1 MNDITVITPPDM
13 LLNDSYSVCVICIDE
28 ILKKHLHE
36 ILLTTNRAVN
46 IYVYENSN
54 NDNIAWLLNVIK
66 YSDFVL
72 LNLDN
77 CDLLTNC
84 FASHII
90 AQSNCFYLTKD
101 NSTPYNLISKNR
113 IYDLAI
119 LENILNNRGNNE

>member
-13 LLNDSYSVCVICIDE
+13 LLNDSFSVCVICADE
-28 ILKKHLHE
+28 LLKNTLHE
-36 ILLTTNRAVN
+36 IFLSSFRALN
-46 IYVYENSN
+46 IYIYENCSE
-54 NDNIAWLLNVIK
+54 DNLSWLLRVIK
-66 YSDFVL
+66 LSDFVL

-77 CDLLTNC
+77 CDPITKV

-90 AQSNCFYLTKD
+90 AQANCFYLTND
-101 NSTPYNLISKNR
+101 NLTPYNLISKNR